1 MLRGMSTR
9 DEIIAVASSYLDAG
23 LVNDEADGVHL
34 AADCRRWTQQSHAV
48 APRNESADE
57 IRAGIR
63 RGDERGIRRIDNRRW
78 LVDGNQAVVIADIWY
93 EGLAEPIVLFERFRV
108 EDGAICEIE
117 GLYLAPQVPGRA

>member
-34 AADCRRWTQQSHAV
+34 AADCRRWTQQSHAA

-63 RGDERGIRRIDNRRW
+63 RIENRRW

-108 EDGAICEIE
+108 EDGAIREIE
-117 GLYLAPQVPGRA
+117 GLYLAPQVPRRA